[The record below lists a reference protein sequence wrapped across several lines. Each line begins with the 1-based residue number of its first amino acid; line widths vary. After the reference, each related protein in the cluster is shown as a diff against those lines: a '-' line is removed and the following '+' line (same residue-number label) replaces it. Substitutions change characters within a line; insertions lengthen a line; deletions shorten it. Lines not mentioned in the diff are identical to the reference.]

1 MADECGIKRLEM
13 RYQGGNSLKKEVGCL
28 VERKFRVGLEF

>member
-13 RYQGGNSLKKEVGCL
+13 RYQGRNSLKKEVVGL